1 MLGAIKNK
9 GFLLTY
15 WLVSAASVG
24 LLLFGGPRGWLGP
37 SGSRGKVTKQSNKD
51 TVRSRGPTFIWAGGY
66 HGGK

>member
-1 MLGAIKNK
+1 MLGAIKFK

-15 WLVSAASVG
+15 WLVAGASLA
-24 LLLFGGPRGWLGP
+24 LLLLGGPRGWLGP
-37 SGSRGKVTKQSNKD
+37 GGSRGKVTKQSNKD